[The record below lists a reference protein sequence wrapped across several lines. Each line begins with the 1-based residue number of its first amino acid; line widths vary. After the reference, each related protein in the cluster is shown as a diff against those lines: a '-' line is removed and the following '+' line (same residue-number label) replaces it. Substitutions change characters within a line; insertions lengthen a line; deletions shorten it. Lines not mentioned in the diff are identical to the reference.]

1 MTPTP
6 LTPTNLYAVSVP
18 KGAKDFTIQPFDT
31 WTELYWKEPFYNFRE
46 VGRMRRIEGIF
57 TLVGLVT
64 KDTIDFDA
72 HKYIDSTASQN
83 HIPGRIY
90 RNYAT
95 GKSCSLLDC
104 FQSPDRSF
112 RTLLSANECWFENPF
127 PHPVDVDPAQRAHY
141 DEIVADWQAAQ
152 TKVHECWAIIE
163 KV

>member
-72 HKYIDSTASQN
+72 HLYVSTHFNGLFTNYEQEDENASDAFVET
-83 HIPGRIY
+83 PE
-90 RNYAT
+90 
-95 GKSCSLLDC
+95 D
-104 FQSPDRSF
+104 SF
-112 RTLLSANECWFENPF
+112 RSLLSANECFFENPLGDE
-127 PHPVDVDPAQRAHY
+127 PKEYKGLSEIEGRLNELDIRLWDKAQS
-141 DEIVADWQAAQ
+141 
-152 TKVHECWAIIE
+152 KVHECWAIIE